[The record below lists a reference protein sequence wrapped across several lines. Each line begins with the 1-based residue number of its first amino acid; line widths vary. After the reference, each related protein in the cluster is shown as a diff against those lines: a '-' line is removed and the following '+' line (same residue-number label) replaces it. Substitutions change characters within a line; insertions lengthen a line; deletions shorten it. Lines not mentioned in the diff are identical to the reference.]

1 MKSILMIGIF
11 IISYNT
17 IFCIKNV
24 NRQFHI
30 DNLLQNKNINIM
42 DTENPN
48 KNKYYYHKYLCPIL
62 HSSFPKNIYNDLSKN
77 QIRDI
82 TDKYLTEIYVK
93 EHFPYTYR
101 DDVLLS
107 ITSIQAFEYMME
119 HCTDIVVKNNKAKV
133 ILLNCS
139 IFMIIV
145 ITLVYYYAKF
155 ISNKTKKY

>member
-1 MKSILMIGIF
+1 MKYIIIIGIF
-11 IISYNT
+11 ITSYNT
-17 IFCIKNV
+17 IFCIKNA
-24 NRQFHI
+24 NRKFHI
-30 DNLLQNKNINIM
+30 DNLLQNKNIDIM
-42 DTENPN
+42 DTENPD

-62 HSSFPKNIYNDLSKN
+62 HSSFPKNIYNELSKN
-77 QIRDI
+77 QIIDI

-101 DDVLLS
+101 DNVLLT
-107 ITSIQAFEYMME
+107 ITSRKAYEYMME
-119 HCTDIVVKNNKAKV
+119 HCNDIVVTNNKINV
-133 ILLNCS
+133 ILLNSS